1 MIEIFVSKAKKG
13 SSGWAAW
20 TYVDDALLGGN
31 PDFVNDN
38 NVGRLYVEHNNGAIF
53 ELCRELVVL
62 GVPDQPWESFWL
74 PRRPSLAGR
83 SIRRAALMTVKENDR
98 GTYFDRWRRFIAAG
112 DTTCC
117 ATCGDRYRLFKDVC
131 LACAGMPGAAN
142 DNRELLR
149 TATRP

>member
-53 ELCRELVVL
+53 ELCRE
-62 GVPDQPWESFWL
+62 